1 MLRLHLDKKTRIGKL
16 SSKNME
22 LYQIK
27 TFLAV
32 VEECSV
38 TKAAKRLYTTP
49 PSVSSHIKALEEE
62 LGISLFNR
70 SAKGMQLT
78 SEGIA
83 IRDKAERIL
92 AAVLDVTSEAASLR
106 GQVLGGLEIG
116 LNSSPNF
123 LKATEFASSLRK
135 EHPGLELNFLSLDSS
150 KIIDAIRT
158 ENLDAGFV
166 YTTGKLPDIELLP
179 LQKTPL
185 AIAVPTVWR
194 NEIPDNDWDALA
206 QHSWIYTSCNC
217 AFLHSIETAFQKRNL
232 TFRFN
237 VKADGDEMRAELV
250 AQGLGSAFMEYDRA
264 KLLEEDGTAFI
275 WKCEEEFCNQLYFAN
290 LARKSNDPA
299 IKAARDTIAKVWKNN
314 PSECKVS

>member
-1 MLRLHLDKKTRIGKL
+1 
-16 SSKNME
+16 ME

-32 VEECSV
+32 VEESSV

-78 SEGIA
+78 TEGIA
-83 IRDKAERIL
+83 IRNKAERIL
-92 AAVLDVTSEAASLR
+92 SAVLDVTSEAANLR

-116 LNSSPNF
+116 LNSAPNY
-123 LKATEFASSLRK
+123 LRATEFASRLRK
-135 EHPGLELNFLSLDSS
+135 EHSGLELNFLSLDSA

-166 YTTGKLPDIELLP
+166 YTISKLPDIELLP

-185 AIAVPTVWR
+185 AIAVPSIWR
-194 NEIPDNDWDALA
+194 NQIPDGDWEALA
-206 QHSWIYTSCNC
+206 NHSWIYTSCNC
-217 AFLHSIETAFQKRNL
+217 AFLHSIEKSFESRNL

-264 KLLEEDGTAFI
+264 KLLEDAGTAFI
-275 WKCEEEFCNQLYFAN
+275 WQCDEDFSNQLYFAN
-290 LARKSNDPA
+290 LSRKSNDPA
-299 IKAARDTIAKVWKNN
+299 IKAARETIASIWQ
-314 PSECKVS
+314 SS